1 MDWFLDLRAWG
12 HGGPVG
18 TLKVSDGTKFY
29 ADARAL
35 LDDIRGRDVFL
46 MAHGYNVNR
55 EHGTKSL
62 GQWKSKLQ
70 FGIGTNAVFIGVL
83 WPGDCVLPIFIDYV
97 WEGSEAEKSGTMLG
111 EFVRDNFGFA
121 ASLTFA
127 SHSLG
132 ARVVLQ
138 AIQTLAD
145 SNRVR
150 NLILMAAAIE
160 DDTLLREFN
169 AAANKVDRVSVVY
182 SLEDHVLQL
191 AYPGGNL
198 IGGLI
203 ERGDPNVKA
212 ALGRLGPSEPWPGK
226 IIPNP
231 RLPSFWDYGHTDY
244 MTTDPVPGDFA
255 LPVFVPDPSLSSLPS
270 GMVPAMA
277 PGDSWKPCWSPG
289 YAATRWLL
297 P

>member
-1 MDWFLDLRAWG
+1 MDWFLDLRAWRS
-12 HGGPVG
+12 GGPVG

-29 ADARAL
+29 PNATDL
-35 LDDIRGRDVFL
+35 LNDIRGRDVFL
-46 MAHGYNVNR
+46 MAHGFEVNR
-55 EHGTKSL
+55 EHGTQSL
-62 GQWKSKLQ
+62 TQWKSKLE
-70 FGIGTNAVFIGVL
+70 FGAQPVFIGVL
-83 WPGDCVLPIFIDYV
+83 WPGDSVLPIYIDYV
-97 WEGSEAEKSGTMLG
+97 WEGSEAEKSGRMLG

-145 SNRVR
+145 SARVR
-150 NLILMAAAIE
+150 NLILLAAAIE
-160 DDTLLREFN
+160 DDTLVREFS
-169 AAANKVDRVSVVY
+169 AATKKVDRISVVY
-182 SLEDHVLQL
+182 SFEDHVLQL
-191 AYPGGNL
+191 AYPAGNL

-212 ALGRLGPSEPWPGK
+212 ALGRLGPIQPWPANFL
-226 IIPNP
+226 PNP
-231 RLPSFWDYGHTDY
+231 QLPSFWKYGHTDY
-244 MTTDPVPGDFA
+244 LTTNLVAGDFT
-255 LPVFVPDPSLSSLPS
+255 LPVRVPDPSVQALPG
-270 GMVPAMA
+270 GMLPVMA
-277 PGDSWKPCWSPG
+277 PEDTWKPCWSAG

>member
-1 MDWFLDLRAWG
+1 MDWFLDFRAWG

-18 TLKVSDGTKFY
+18 TLKVSDGTKFFP
-29 ADARAL
+29 DASGL
-35 LDDIRGRDVFL
+35 LNDIRGRDVFL
-46 MAHGYNVNR
+46 MTHGYHVNR
-55 EHGTKSL
+55 PNGTQSL
-62 GQWKSKLQ
+62 TQWKSKLK
-70 FGIGTNAVFIGVL
+70 IDSPPVFIGVL
-83 WPGDCVLPIFIDYV
+83 WPGDCFLPIFIDYV
-97 WEGSEAEKSGTMLG
+97 WEGSEAEKSGTLLG

-145 SNRVR
+145 SARVR

-160 DDTLLREFN
+160 DDTLLHEFSG
-169 AAANKVDRVSVVY
+169 AAKKVDRISVVY

-212 ALGRLGPSEPWPGK
+212 ALGRLGPIAPWPANFL
-226 IIPNP
+226 PNP
-231 RLPSFWDYGHTDY
+231 RLPSYWGYGHTDY
-244 MTTDPVPGDFA
+244 LTTHKVDGDYT
-255 LPVFVPDPSLSSLPS
+255 LPVKVPDPSTPTLPNGFS
-270 GMVPAMA
+270 RPI
-277 PGDSWKPCWSPG
+277 PHGDGTWKPCWSPA

>member
-1 MDWFLDLRAWG
+1 MDWFIDLRAWG

-18 TLKVSDGTKFY
+18 SLKISDGTRFFN
-29 ADARAL
+29 DATAL
-35 LDDIRGRDVFL
+35 LNDIRGRDVFL

-55 EHGTKSL
+55 DHGTKSL
-62 GQWKSKLQ
+62 TQWKSKLK
-70 FGIGTNAVFIGVL
+70 IGTQPVFIGVL

-111 EFVRDNFGFA
+111 EFVRDNFGSA
-121 ASLTFA
+121 GSLTFA

-145 SNRVR
+145 SARVR
-150 NLILMAAAIE
+150 NLILLAAAIE
-160 DDTLLREFN
+160 DDTLLHEFN
-169 AAANKVDRVSVVY
+169 NAANKVDRISVVY

-203 ERGDPNVKA
+203 ERGDPNIKA
-212 ALGRLGPSEPWPGK
+212 ALGRLGPNAAWPGK

-231 RLPSFWDYGHTDY
+231 RLPTIWNYGHTDY
-244 MTTDPVPGDFA
+244 MTTDPVIGDYG
-255 LPVFVPDPSLSSLPS
+255 LPITLYDPSTKTAPPD
-270 GMVPAMA
+270 GTPATM
-277 PGDSWKPCWSPG
+277 GGSWKPCWSPA

>member
-1 MDWFLDLRAWG
+1 M
-12 HGGPVG
+12 G
-18 TLKVSDGTKFY
+18 TLKVGDGTKFFK
-29 ADARAL
+29 DASGL
-35 LDDIRGRDVFL
+35 LDDIRGREVFL

-55 EHGTKSL
+55 DHGTRSL
-62 GQWKSKLQ
+62 TQWKTKLK
-70 FGIGTNAVFIGVL
+70 IAPAPVFIGVL
-83 WPGDCVLPIFIDYV
+83 WPGDCILPVFIDYV

-121 ASLTFA
+121 ASLSFA

-145 SNRVR
+145 SERVR
-150 NLILMAAAIE
+150 NLVLFAAAIE

-169 AAANKVDRVSVVY
+169 GAANKVDRISIVY

-191 AYPGGNL
+191 AYPAGNL

-212 ALGRLGPSEPWPGK
+212 ALGRLGPSAPWAGK
-226 IIPNP
+226 ILPNP
-231 RLPSFWDYGHTDY
+231 RLPSYWKFGHTDY
-244 MTTDPVPGDFA
+244 MTTNAVEGDF
-255 LPVFVPDPSLSSLPS
+255 LRPVNVPDPSIQELPT
-270 GMVPAMA
+270 GMVPVMA
-277 PGDSWKPCWSPG
+277 PGDSWKPCWAPG
-289 YAATRWLL
+289 YAATRWLI

>member
-1 MDWFLDLRAWG
+1 MDWFIDLRAWG

-29 ADARAL
+29 GDARSL
-35 LDDIRGRDVFL
+35 LNDIRGRDVFL
-46 MAHGYNVNR
+46 MAHGYNVDR
-55 EHGTKSL
+55 EHGTQSL
-62 GQWKSKLQ
+62 MQWKSKLK
-70 FGIGTNAVFIGVL
+70 IDTSAVFIGVL

-97 WEGSEAEKSGTMLG
+97 WEGSESEKSGAMLG

-121 ASLTFA
+121 AS
-127 SHSLG
+127 SLG

-138 AIQTLAD
+138 AIQSLAD
-145 SNRVR
+145 SDRVR
-150 NLILMAAAIE
+150 NLILLSAAIE

-169 AAANKVDRVSVVY
+169 GAANKVDRISIVY
-182 SLEDHVLQL
+182 SLEDYILQL

-212 ALGRLGPSEPWPGK
+212 ALGRLGPSAPWTGK
-226 IIPNP
+226 ILPNP
-231 RLPSFWDYGHTDY
+231 RLPSCWNFGHTDY
-244 MTTDPVPGDFA
+244 MTTSAVNGAFA
-255 LPVFVPDPSLSSLPS
+255 LPVKVPDPSMQSLPD
-270 GMVPAMA
+270 GMIPPAY
-277 PGDSWKPCWSPG
+277 GDSWKPCWSPAF
-289 YAATRWLL
+289 AATRWLL

>member
-1 MDWFLDLRAWG
+1 MDWFIDLRAWG
-12 HGGPVG
+12 RGGPVG
-18 TLKVSDGTKFY
+18 SLKVGDGTRFFN
-29 ADARAL
+29 DATGL
-35 LDDIRGRDVFL
+35 LNDIRGRDVFL

-55 EHGTKSL
+55 EHGTGSL
-62 GQWKSKLQ
+62 NQWKSKLK
-70 FGIGTNAVFIGVL
+70 IGTQPVFIGVL

-111 EFVRDNFGFA
+111 EFVRDKFGSA
-121 ASLTFA
+121 GSLTFA

-145 SNRVR
+145 STRVR

-160 DDTLLREFN
+160 DDTLLHEFN
-169 AAANKVDRVSVVY
+169 GAANKVDRISIVY

-203 ERGDPNVKA
+203 ERRDPNVKA
-212 ALGRLGPSEPWPGK
+212 ALGRLGPSAAWPGK
-226 IIPNP
+226 IVPNP
-231 RLPSFWDYGHTDY
+231 QLPSSWEYGHTDY
-244 MTTDPVPGDFA
+244 MTTNAVAGDFT
-255 LPVFVPDPSLSSLPS
+255 LPINYPGPSAPAPTS

-277 PGDSWKPCWSPG
+277 PGNTWKPCWSPAF
-289 YAATRWLL
+289 AATRWLL

>member
-12 HGGPVG
+12 RGGPVG

-29 ADARAL
+29 ADASGL
-35 LDDIRGRDVFL
+35 LNDIRGREVFL
-46 MAHGYNVNR
+46 MAHGYHVDR
-55 EHGTKSL
+55 EDGTQSL
-62 GQWKSKLQ
+62 TQWKSKLEIDAQ
-70 FGIGTNAVFIGVL
+70 PVFIGVL

-145 SNRVR
+145 SDRVR
-150 NLILMAAAIE
+150 NLILLAAAIE
-160 DDTLLREFN
+160 DDTLLYEFN
-169 AAANKVDRVSVVY
+169 GAAKKIDRISVVY
-182 SLEDHVLQL
+182 SFEDHVLQL
-191 AYPGGNL
+191 AYPAGNL

-212 ALGRLGPSEPWPGK
+212 ALGRFGPSAPWPGK
-226 IIPNP
+226 ILPNP
-231 RLPSFWDYGHTDY
+231 RLPSFWKYGHTDY
-244 MTTDPVPGDFA
+244 MTTNPVAGNFTQ
-255 LPVFVPDPSLSSLPS
+255 PVKVPDPSIQALPG
-270 GMVPAMA
+270 GMLPTMP
-277 PGDSWKPCWSPG
+277 PGDTWKPCWSAG
-289 YAATRWLL
+289 YAANQWLL

>member
-12 HGGPVG
+12 RGGPVG

-29 ADARAL
+29 ADANGL
-35 LDDIRGRDVFL
+35 LNDIRGRDVFL
-46 MAHGYNVNR
+46 MAHGYHVDR
-55 EHGTKSL
+55 ENGTRSL
-62 GQWKSKLQ
+62 IQWKSKLEIDAQ
-70 FGIGTNAVFIGVL
+70 PVFIGVL

-121 ASLTFA
+121 ASLTFG

-150 NLILMAAAIE
+150 NLILLAAAIE
-160 DDTLLREFN
+160 DDTLLHEFN
-169 AAANKVDRVSVVY
+169 GAAKKVDRVSIVY

-191 AYPGGNL
+191 AYPAGNL

-212 ALGRLGPSEPWPGK
+212 ALGRLGPSAPMAN
-226 IIPNP
+226 IVPNP
-231 RLPSFWDYGHTDY
+231 RLPSFWKYGHTDY
-244 MTTDPVPGDFA
+244 MPTHPVAESFT
-255 LPVFVPDPSLSSLPS
+255 LPVKVPDPNIQALPS
-270 GMVPAMA
+270 GMVPTMA
-277 PGDSWKPCWSPG
+277 PGDTWKPCWSSG

>member
-1 MDWFLDLRAWG
+1 MNWFLDLRAWG

-29 ADARAL
+29 SDASAL
-35 LDDIRGRDVFL
+35 LADVRGRDVFL
-46 MAHGYNVNR
+46 MAHGYNVDR
-55 EHGTKSL
+55 EHGTESL
-62 GQWKSKLQ
+62 NQWKSKLQ
-70 FGIGTNAVFIGVL
+70 IGSQPVFIGVL

-111 EFVRDNFGFA
+111 EFVRDNLSIA

-132 ARVVLQ
+132 ARVVLE
-138 AIQTLAD
+138 AIQNLGA
-145 SNRVR
+145 SQRVR
-150 NLILMAAAIE
+150 NLILLAGAIE
-160 DDTLLREFN
+160 DDTLLHEFN
-169 AAANKVDRVSVVY
+169 GAANKVDRISIVY

-212 ALGRLGPSEPWPGK
+212 ALGRLGPSAPWPGK
-226 IIPNP
+226 ILLNP
-231 RLPSFWDYGHTDY
+231 RLPSLWNYGHTDY
-244 MTTDPVPGDFA
+244 MTTDPVVGDFTQ
-255 LPVFVPDPSLSSLPS
+255 PVNVPDPNTATLPA
-270 GMVPAMA
+270 GMLPAMA
-277 PGDSWKPCWSPG
+277 PGDTWKPCWSPG
-289 YAATRWLL
+289 YASTRWLL

>member
-12 HGGPVG
+12 RGGPVG

-29 ADARAL
+29 ANANGL
-35 LDDIRGRDVFL
+35 LNDIRGRDVFL
-46 MAHGYNVNR
+46 MAHGYHVDR
-55 EHGTKSL
+55 ENGTRSL
-62 GQWKSKLQ
+62 IQWKSKLEIDAQ
-70 FGIGTNAVFIGVL
+70 PVFIGVL

-121 ASLTFA
+121 ASLTFG

-150 NLILMAAAIE
+150 NLILLAAAIE
-160 DDTLLREFN
+160 DDTLLHEFN
-169 AAANKVDRVSVVY
+169 GAAKKVDRVSIVY

-191 AYPGGNL
+191 AYPAGNL

-212 ALGRLGPSEPWPGK
+212 ALGRLGPSAPMAN
-226 IIPNP
+226 IVPNP
-231 RLPSFWDYGHTDY
+231 RLPSFWKYGHTDY
-244 MTTDPVPGDFA
+244 MPTHPVAESFT
-255 LPVFVPDPSLSSLPS
+255 LPVKVPDPNIQALPS
-270 GMVPAMA
+270 GMVPTMA
-277 PGDSWKPCWSPG
+277 PGDTWKPCWSSG

>member
-1 MDWFLDLRAWG
+1 MDWFIDLRAWG
-12 HGGPVG
+12 RGGPVG
-18 TLKVSDGTKFY
+18 SLKISDGTRFFS
-29 ADARAL
+29 DATAL
-35 LDDIRGRDVFL
+35 LNDIRGRDVFL

-62 GQWKSKLQ
+62 TQWKSKLK
-70 FGIGTNAVFIGVL
+70 IGTQPVFIGVL
-83 WPGDCVLPIFIDYV
+83 WPGDCVLPIFIDYI

-111 EFVRDNFGFA
+111 EFVRDNFGSA
-121 ASLTFA
+121 GSLTFA

-138 AIQTLAD
+138 AIQSLAD
-145 SNRVR
+145 SARVR
-150 NLILMAAAIE
+150 NLILFAAAIE
-160 DDTLLREFN
+160 DDTLLHEFN
-169 AAANKVDRVSVVY
+169 KAANKVDRISVIY

-212 ALGRLGPSEPWPGK
+212 ALGRLGPNAAWPGK
-226 IIPNP
+226 IISNP
-231 RLPSFWDYGHTDY
+231 RLPSAWEYGHTDY
-244 MTTDPVPGDFA
+244 MTTDPVVGDFSQ
-255 LPVFVPDPSLSSLPS
+255 PVMYPAPSDPAPTS
-270 GMVPAMA
+270 GMVPSVPA
-277 PGDSWKPCWSPG
+277 GNTWKPCWSP
-289 YAATRWLL
+289 AIATARWLL

>member
-12 HGGPVG
+12 RGGLVG
-18 TLKVSDGTKFY
+18 TLKVSDGAKFY
-29 ADARAL
+29 PDANDL
-35 LDDIRGRDVFL
+35 LNDIRGRDVFL
-46 MAHGYNVNR
+46 MAHGYDVDR
-55 EHGTKSL
+55 EHGTQSL
-62 GQWKSKLQ
+62 TQWKSKLE
-70 FGIGTNAVFIGVL
+70 FGVQPVFIGVL

-145 SNRVR
+145 SDRVR
-150 NLILMAAAIE
+150 NLILLAAAIE
-160 DDTLLREFN
+160 DDTLLQEFKG
-169 AAANKVDRVSVVY
+169 AAKKVDRISVVY
-182 SLEDHVLQL
+182 SFEDHVLQL

-212 ALGRLGPSEPWPGK
+212 ALGRLGPIQPWPGNFL
-226 IIPNP
+226 PNP
-231 RLPSFWDYGHTDY
+231 PLPCFWRYGHTDY
-244 MTTDPVPGDFA
+244 MTTQPVVGDFA
-255 LPVFVPDPSLSSLPS
+255 LPVRVPDPCIQALPG
-270 GMVPAMA
+270 GMLPAMA
-277 PGDSWKPCWSPG
+277 PGNTWKPCWSPA
-289 YAATRWLL
+289 YAATRFLL

>member
-12 HGGPVG
+12 SGGPVG

-29 ADARAL
+29 PDASAL
-35 LDDIRGRDVFL
+35 VEAIRGRDVFL
-46 MAHGYNVNR
+46 MAHGYHVNR
-55 EHGTKSL
+55 DNGTKSL
-62 GQWKSKLQ
+62 NEWKSKFEIDAPPL
-70 FGIGTNAVFIGVL
+70 FIGIL

-111 EFVRDNFGFA
+111 EFVRDSFNGA

-145 SNRVR
+145 SDRVR
-150 NLILMAAAIE
+150 NLILFAAAIE
-160 DDTLLREFN
+160 DDTLLREFSK
-169 AAANKVDRVSVVY
+169 AAKKIDRISVVY
-182 SLEDHVLQL
+182 SFEDHVLQL

-203 ERGDPNVKA
+203 ERGNPNVKA
-212 ALGRLGPSEPWPGK
+212 ALGRLGPSAPMANVV
-226 IIPNP
+226 PNP
-231 RLPSFWDYGHTDY
+231 RQPTSWEYGHTDY
-244 MTTDPVPGDFA
+244 MTTQSVPGNFSQ
-255 LPVFVPDPSLSSLPS
+255 PVNVPNDPSVQVLSS
-270 GMVPAMA
+270 GMVP
-277 PGDSWKPCWSPG
+277 PLTSQGIWKPCWSAG

>member
-1 MDWFLDLRAWG
+1 MDWFIDLRAWG

-18 TLKVSDGTKFY
+18 SLKISDGTRFFN
-29 ADARAL
+29 DATAL
-35 LDDIRGRDVFL
+35 LNDIRGRDVFL

-62 GQWKSKLQ
+62 TQWKSKLK
-70 FGIGTNAVFIGVL
+70 IGTQPVFIGVL
-83 WPGDCVLPIFIDYV
+83 WPGDCVLPIFIDYI

-111 EFVRDNFGFA
+111 EFVRDNFGSA
-121 ASLTFA
+121 GSLTFA

-145 SNRVR
+145 SARVR
-150 NLILMAAAIE
+150 NLILLAAAIE
-160 DDTLLREFN
+160 DDTLLHEFN
-169 AAANKVDRVSVVY
+169 NAANKVDRISVVY

-212 ALGRLGPSEPWPGK
+212 ALGRLGPSAAWPGK

-231 RLPSFWDYGHTDY
+231 RLPKDWKYGHTNY
-244 MTTDPVPGDFA
+244 MTTDAVVGDWTQPVTYPA
-255 LPVFVPDPSLSSLPS
+255 PDDPAPTS
-270 GMVPAMA
+270 GMDPAMA
-277 PGDSWKPCWSPG
+277 PGETWKPCWS
-289 YAATRWLL
+289 AAIATARWLL

>member
-12 HGGPVG
+12 RGGPVG

-29 ADARAL
+29 ADANSL
-35 LDDIRGRDVFL
+35 LNDIRGRDVFL
-46 MAHGYNVNR
+46 MAHGYHVDR
-55 EHGTKSL
+55 EHGTQSL
-62 GQWKSKLQ
+62 TQWKSKLVIDAQ
-70 FGIGTNAVFIGVL
+70 PVFIGVL

-97 WEGSEAEKSGTMLG
+97 WEGSEAEKSGTLLG

-145 SNRVR
+145 SDRVR
-150 NLILMAAAIE
+150 NLILLAAAIE
-160 DDTLLREFN
+160 DDTLLHEFSG
-169 AAANKVDRVSVVY
+169 AANKVDRISVVY
-182 SLEDHVLQL
+182 SFEDHVLQL
-191 AYPGGNL
+191 AYPAGNL

-212 ALGRLGPSEPWPGK
+212 ALGRLGPSTPWPGK
-226 IIPNP
+226 ILPNP
-231 RLPSFWDYGHTDY
+231 RLPSFWSYGHTDY
-244 MTTDPVPGDFA
+244 MTTNPVAGGFTQ
-255 LPVFVPDPSLSSLPS
+255 PVKVPDPLTQELPG
-270 GMVPAMA
+270 GMVPTIA
-277 PGDSWKPCWSPG
+277 PGDTTWKPCWSSG

>member
-1 MDWFLDLRAWG
+1 MNWFLDLRAWG

-18 TLKVSDGTKFY
+18 TLKLSDGTKFY
-29 ADARAL
+29 ADASGL
-35 LDDIRGRDVFL
+35 LNDIRGRDVFL

-55 EHGTKSL
+55 EQGTQSL
-62 GQWKSKLQ
+62 TQWKSKLESGAQ
-70 FGIGTNAVFIGVL
+70 PVFIGVL

-111 EFVRDNFGFA
+111 EFVRDNFGIA
-121 ASLTFA
+121 ASWTFA

-145 SNRVR
+145 SDRVR
-150 NLILMAAAIE
+150 NLILLAAAIE
-160 DDTLLREFN
+160 DDTLLHEFN
-169 AAANKVDRVSVVY
+169 GAAKKVDRISVVY
-182 SLEDHVLQL
+182 SFEDHVLQL
-191 AYPGGNL
+191 AYPAGNL

-203 ERGDPNVKA
+203 ERDNPNVKA
-212 ALGRLGPSEPWPGK
+212 ALGRLGPSAPWPGK
-226 IIPNP
+226 ILPNP
-231 RLPSFWDYGHTDY
+231 RLPSYWNYGHTDY
-244 MTTDPVPGDFA
+244 LTTYPVTGDFT
-255 LPVFVPDPSLSSLPS
+255 LPVNVPDPSIQALPG
-270 GMVPAMA
+270 GMVPTMA
-277 PGDSWKPCWSPG
+277 PGDTWKPCWSPA

>member
-1 MDWFLDLRAWG
+1 MDWFLDLRAWS

-18 TLKVSDGTKFY
+18 TLKVSDGTRFY
-29 ADARAL
+29 ADPSGL
-35 LDDIRGRDVFL
+35 LNDIRGRDVFL

-55 EHGTKSL
+55 EHGTQSL
-62 GQWKSKLQ
+62 NQWKSKLNVDAQ
-70 FGIGTNAVFIGVL
+70 PVFIGVL

-97 WEGSEAEKSGTMLG
+97 WEGSEAEKSGTILG
-111 EFVRDNFGFA
+111 EFVRDHLGIA

-138 AIQTLAD
+138 AIQTLPD
-145 SNRVR
+145 SARVR
-150 NLILMAAAIE
+150 NLMLFAAAIE
-160 DDTLLREFN
+160 DDTLLNEFIG
-169 AAANKVDRVSVVY
+169 AAKKVDRISIVY

-191 AYPGGNL
+191 AYPSGNL

-212 ALGRLGPSEPWPGK
+212 ALGRLGPSMPWPGK
-226 IIPNP
+226 IRSNP
-231 RLPSFWDYGHTDY
+231 RLPSFWNYGHTDY
-244 MTTDPVPGDFA
+244 MTTDLVVGNFT
-255 LPVFVPDPSLSSLPS
+255 LPVIVPDPSIQALPN
-270 GMVPAMA
+270 GMIPTMA
-277 PGDSWKPCWSPG
+277 PGDAWKPCWSPG
-289 YAATRWLL
+289 FAATRWLL

>member
-12 HGGPVG
+12 RGGPVG

-29 ADARAL
+29 ADASGL
-35 LDDIRGRDVFL
+35 LNDIRGREVFL
-46 MAHGYNVNR
+46 MAHGYHVDR
-55 EHGTKSL
+55 EDGTQSL
-62 GQWKSKLQ
+62 TQWKSKLEIDAQ
-70 FGIGTNAVFIGVL
+70 PVFIGVL

-145 SNRVR
+145 SDRVR
-150 NLILMAAAIE
+150 NLILLAAAIE
-160 DDTLLREFN
+160 DDTLLYEFN
-169 AAANKVDRVSVVY
+169 GAAKKVDRISVVY
-182 SLEDHVLQL
+182 SFEDHVLQL
-191 AYPGGNL
+191 AYPAGNL

-212 ALGRLGPSEPWPGK
+212 ALGRFGPSAPWPGK
-226 IIPNP
+226 ILPNP
-231 RLPSFWDYGHTDY
+231 RLPSFWKYGHTDY
-244 MTTDPVPGDFA
+244 MTTIPVAGNFTQ
-255 LPVFVPDPSLSSLPS
+255 PVKVPDPSIQALPG
-270 GMVPAMA
+270 GMLPTMP
-277 PGDSWKPCWSPG
+277 PGDTWKPCWSAG
-289 YAATRWLL
+289 YAANQWLL

>member
-12 HGGPVG
+12 RGGPVG

-29 ADARAL
+29 ADANGL
-35 LDDIRGRDVFL
+35 LNDIRGRDVFL
-46 MAHGYNVNR
+46 MTHGYHVDR
-55 EHGTKSL
+55 ENGTRSL
-62 GQWKSKLQ
+62 MQWKSKLEIDAQ
-70 FGIGTNAVFIGVL
+70 PVFIGVL

-121 ASLTFA
+121 ASLTFG

-150 NLILMAAAIE
+150 NLILLAAAIE
-160 DDTLLREFN
+160 DDTLLHEFN
-169 AAANKVDRVSVVY
+169 GAAKKVDRVSIVY

-191 AYPGGNL
+191 AYPAGNL

-212 ALGRLGPSEPWPGK
+212 ALGRLGPSAPMAN
-226 IIPNP
+226 IVPNP
-231 RLPSFWDYGHTDY
+231 RLPSFWKYGHTDY
-244 MTTDPVPGDFA
+244 MPTNPVAESFT
-255 LPVFVPDPSLSSLPS
+255 LPVKVPDPNIQALPS
-270 GMVPAMA
+270 GMVPTMA
-277 PGDSWKPCWSPG
+277 PGDTWKPCWSSG

>member
-12 HGGPVG
+12 RGGPVG

-29 ADARAL
+29 ADANGL
-35 LDDIRGRDVFL
+35 LNDIRGRDVFL
-46 MAHGYNVNR
+46 MAHGYHVDR
-55 EHGTKSL
+55 ENGTRSL
-62 GQWKSKLQ
+62 IQWKSKLEIDAQ
-70 FGIGTNAVFIGVL
+70 PVFIGVL

-121 ASLTFA
+121 ASLTFG

-150 NLILMAAAIE
+150 NLILLAAAIE
-160 DDTLLREFN
+160 DDTLLHEFN
-169 AAANKVDRVSVVY
+169 GAAKKVDRVSIVY

-191 AYPGGNL
+191 AYPAGNL

-212 ALGRLGPSEPWPGK
+212 ALGRLGPSVPMAN
-226 IIPNP
+226 IVPNP
-231 RLPSFWDYGHTDY
+231 RLPSFWKYGHTDY
-244 MTTDPVPGDFA
+244 MPTNPVAESFT
-255 LPVFVPDPSLSSLPS
+255 LPVKVPDPNIQALPS
-270 GMVPAMA
+270 GMVPTMA
-277 PGDSWKPCWSPG
+277 PGDTWKPCWSSG

>member
-1 MDWFLDLRAWG
+1 MDWFIDLRAWSR
-12 HGGPVG
+12 GGPVG
-18 TLKVSDGTKFY
+18 TLKVGDGTRFFN
-29 ADARAL
+29 DATQL
-35 LDDIRGRDVFL
+35 LKDISGRDVFL

-62 GQWKSKLQ
+62 TQWKSKLKISTQ
-70 FGIGTNAVFIGVL
+70 PVFIGVL

-111 EFVRDNFGFA
+111 EFVRDNFGSA
-121 ASLTFA
+121 GSLTFA

-132 ARVVLQ
+132 ARLMLQ

-145 SNRVR
+145 STRVR

-160 DDTLLREFN
+160 DDTLLHEFN
-169 AAANKVDRVSVVY
+169 KAANKVDRISVVY
-182 SLEDHVLQL
+182 SLEDHVLQI

-212 ALGRLGPSEPWPGK
+212 ALGRLGPSAAWPGK
-226 IIPNP
+226 IVPNL
-231 RLPSFWDYGHTDY
+231 RLPSSWKYGHTDY
-244 MTTDPVPGDFA
+244 MTTDGVDGDFA
-255 LPVFVPDPSLSSLPS
+255 VPITLCDPKTPDLPDGMLP
-270 GMVPAMA
+270 ARA
-277 PGDSWKPCWSPG
+277 PGDTWKPCWSPAF
-289 YAATRWLL
+289 AATRWFL

>member
-29 ADARAL
+29 ADANGIL
-35 LDDIRGRDVFL
+35 NDIRGRDVFL
-46 MAHGYNVNR
+46 MAHGYNVDR
-55 EHGTKSL
+55 EHGTQSL
-62 GQWKSKLQ
+62 NQWKSKLEVDAQ
-70 FGIGTNAVFIGVL
+70 PVFIGVL

-145 SNRVR
+145 SDRVR
-150 NLILMAAAIE
+150 NLILLAAAIE
-160 DDTLLREFN
+160 DDTLLNEFSG
-169 AAANKVDRVSVVY
+169 AAKKIDRISVVY

-198 IGGLI
+198 IG
-203 ERGDPNVKA
+203 
-212 ALGRLGPSEPWPGK
+212 
-226 IIPNP
+226 
-231 RLPSFWDYGHTDY
+231 
-244 MTTDPVPGDFA
+244 
-255 LPVFVPDPSLSSLPS
+255 
-270 GMVPAMA
+270 
-277 PGDSWKPCWSPG
+277 C
-289 YAATRWLL
+289 LL
-297 P
+297 YTSRCV

>member
-1 MDWFLDLRAWG
+1 MDWFIDLRAWG

-18 TLKVSDGTKFY
+18 SLKISDGTRFFN
-29 ADARAL
+29 DATAL
-35 LDDIRGRDVFL
+35 LNDIRGRDVFL

-55 EHGTKSL
+55 EHGTRSL
-62 GQWKSKLQ
+62 TQWKSKLK
-70 FGIGTNAVFIGVL
+70 IGTQPVFIGVL
-83 WPGDCVLPIFIDYV
+83 WPGDSVLPIFIDYI

-111 EFVRDNFGFA
+111 EFVRDNFGSA

-145 SNRVR
+145 SARVR
-150 NLILMAAAIE
+150 NLTLMAAAIE
-160 DDTLLREFN
+160 DDTLLHEFN
-169 AAANKVDRVSVVY
+169 KAANKVDRISVVY

-203 ERGDPNVKA
+203 ERGDPNIKA
-212 ALGRLGPSEPWPGK
+212 ALGRLGPSAAWPGK

-231 RLPSFWDYGHTDY
+231 RLPSSWKYGHTNY
-244 MTTDPVPGDFA
+244 MTTDVVVGDFGV
-255 LPVFVPDPSLSSLPS
+255 PVTLYDPNIRDDRPIETPTS
-270 GMVPAMA
+270 MA
-277 PGDSWKPCWSPG
+277 GETWKPCWSPAF
-289 YAATRWLL
+289 AAMRWLL

>member
-1 MDWFLDLRAWG
+1 MNWFLDLRAWG

-18 TLKVSDGTKFY
+18 TLKVSDGTRFY
-29 ADARAL
+29 ADASDL
-35 LDDIRGRDVFL
+35 LNDIRGRDVFL

-55 EHGTKSL
+55 EHGTHSL
-62 GQWKSKLQ
+62 NQWKSKLEVKAQ
-70 FGIGTNAVFIGVL
+70 PVFIGVL

-97 WEGSEAEKSGTMLG
+97 WEGSEAEKSGTLLG
-111 EFVRDNFGFA
+111 EFVRDNFAIA

-145 SNRVR
+145 SDRVK
-150 NLILMAAAIE
+150 NLILLAAAIE

-169 AAANKVDRVSVVY
+169 RAAQKVDRISVVY

-203 ERGDPNVKA
+203 ERGNPNVKA
-212 ALGRLGPSEPWPGK
+212 ALGRLGPSAPWAGK
-226 IIPNP
+226 ILPNP
-231 RLPSFWDYGHTDY
+231 RLPSYWKYGHTDY
-244 MTTDPVPGDFA
+244 MTTNPVTGDFT
-255 LPVFVPDPSLSSLPS
+255 LPVNVPDPSISAYPS
-270 GMVPAMA
+270 GMVPALA
-277 PGDSWKPCWSPG
+277 PDPAWKPCWSPA

>member
-1 MDWFLDLRAWG
+1 MDWFIDLRAWG
-12 HGGPVG
+12 RGGPVG
-18 TLKVSDGTKFY
+18 SLKVSDGTKFFR
-29 ADARAL
+29 DATAL
-35 LDDIRGRDVFL
+35 LNDIRGRDVFL
-46 MAHGYNVNR
+46 MAHGYHVDRQN
-55 EHGTKSL
+55 GTQSL
-62 GQWKSKLQ
+62 TQWKSKLKIDAQ
-70 FGIGTNAVFIGVL
+70 PVFIGVL
-83 WPGDCVLPIFIDYV
+83 WPGDCILPIFIDYV

-132 ARVVLQ
+132 ARVMLQ

-145 SNRVR
+145 SQRVR
-150 NLILMAAAIE
+150 NLILLAAAIE
-160 DDTLLREFN
+160 DDTLLNEFN
-169 AAANKVDRVSVVY
+169 GAANKVDRINVVY
-182 SLEDHVLQL
+182 SWEDHVLEL

-212 ALGRLGPSEPWPGK
+212 ALGRLGPSAPWPEK
-226 IIPNP
+226 IVPNP
-231 RLPSFWDYGHTDY
+231 RLPSFWNYGHTDH
-244 MTTDPVPGDFA
+244 MTTSPVVGDFT
-255 LPVFVPDPSLSSLPS
+255 LPVKIYDPCVQSLPD
-270 GMVPAMA
+270 GILPPIA
-277 PGDSWKPCWSPG
+277 PGDNSWKPCWSPA

>member
-12 HGGPVG
+12 RGGPVG

-29 ADARAL
+29 QDVNSL
-35 LDDIRGRDVFL
+35 LNDIRGRDVFL
-46 MAHGYNVNR
+46 MAHGYHVDR
-55 EHGTKSL
+55 KDGIQSL
-62 GQWKSKLQ
+62 TQWKSKLE
-70 FGIGTNAVFIGVL
+70 IDARPVFIGVL

-121 ASLTFA
+121 ASWTFA

-145 SNRVR
+145 SDRVR
-150 NLILMAAAIE
+150 NLILLAAAIE
-160 DDTLLREFN
+160 DDTLLHEFN
-169 AAANKVDRVSVVY
+169 DAAKKVDRMSIVY
-182 SLEDHVLQL
+182 SFEDHVLQL
-191 AYPGGNL
+191 AYPAGNL

-212 ALGRLGPSEPWPGK
+212 ALGRLGPSSPMAN
-226 IIPNP
+226 IVPNL
-231 RLPSFWDYGHTDY
+231 RLPSFWKYGHTDY
-244 MTTDPVPGDFA
+244 MTTNPVAGNFTQAVKVPDNPSIQA
-255 LPVFVPDPSLSSLPS
+255 LPG
-270 GMVPAMA
+270 GMVPTMA
-277 PGDSWKPCWSPG
+277 PGDTWKPCWSAG
-289 YAATRWLL
+289 YAAIRWLL

>member
-1 MDWFLDLRAWG
+1 MDWFLDFRAWG
-12 HGGPVG
+12 RGGPVG
-18 TLKVSDGTKFY
+18 TLKVSDGTKFFP
-29 ADARAL
+29 DASRL
-35 LDDIRGRDVFL
+35 LADIRGRDVFL
-46 MAHGYNVNR
+46 MAHGYNVDR
-55 EHGTKSL
+55 EHGTNSL
-62 GQWKSKLQ
+62 NQWKSKLNLPTPP
-70 FGIGTNAVFIGVL
+70 IFIGVL

-132 ARVVLQ
+132 ARIVLQ

-145 SNRVR
+145 PVRVR
-150 NLILMAAAIE
+150 NLILFAAAIE
-160 DDTLLREFN
+160 DDTLLHEFN
-169 AAANKVDRVSVVY
+169 AAARRIDRISIVY

-212 ALGRLGPSEPWPGK
+212 ALGRLGPSAPWPGK
-226 IIPNP
+226 ILPNP
-231 RLPSFWDYGHTDY
+231 RLPSSWNFGHTDY
-244 MTTDPVPGDFA
+244 MTTTPVPGDFTR
-255 LPVFVPDPSLSSLPS
+255 PVNVPDPTSPCPPD
-270 GMVPAMA
+270 GMVPPIT
-277 PGDSWKPCWSPG
+277 PGMTWKPCWSPG

-297 P
+297 S

>member
-12 HGGPVG
+12 RGGPVG

-29 ADARAL
+29 ADANGL
-35 LDDIRGRDVFL
+35 LNDIRGRDVFL
-46 MAHGYNVNR
+46 MAHGYHVDR
-55 EHGTKSL
+55 ENGTRSL
-62 GQWKSKLQ
+62 IQWKSKLEIDAQ
-70 FGIGTNAVFIGVL
+70 PVFIGVL

-121 ASLTFA
+121 ASLTFG

-150 NLILMAAAIE
+150 NLILLAAAIE
-160 DDTLLREFN
+160 DDTLLHEFN
-169 AAANKVDRVSVVY
+169 GAAKKVDRVSIVY

-191 AYPGGNL
+191 AYPAGNL

-212 ALGRLGPSEPWPGK
+212 ALGRLGPSAPMAN
-226 IIPNP
+226 IVQNP
-231 RLPSFWDYGHTDY
+231 RLPSFWKYGHTDY
-244 MTTDPVPGDFA
+244 MPTHPVAESFT
-255 LPVFVPDPSLSSLPS
+255 LPVKVPDPNIQALPS
-270 GMVPAMA
+270 GMVPTMA
-277 PGDSWKPCWSPG
+277 PGDTWKPCWSSG